1 MAIKESVGSLRAF
14 FIVTA
19 LLAGF
24 QNTNLLVQSQ
34 RNIIIVI
41 IALLGIGLAIA
52 YLYIGIALRK
62 LIVKSPKIIT
72 RVILV
77 SMGFLVVVF
86 LFSLLDG
93 VQTAMVA
100 QLIIGLLITWYLLK
114 NVKRLSSEEQGKHI
128 A

>member
-1 MAIKESVGSLRAF
+1 MAMKESVGSLRAY
-14 FIVTA
+14 FIITA

-24 QNTNLLVQSQ
+24 QSTAPLVQSQ
-34 RNIIIVI
+34 RNIIVYIS
-41 IALLGIGLAIA
+41 ALIGVGFAIA
-52 YLYIGIALRK
+52 YLYIGITLRQ

-77 SMGFLVVVF
+77 SMGFLVVGF
-86 LFSLLDG
+86 LFSLVDG

-100 QLIIGLLITWYLLK
+100 KLIIGLLITWYLLK
-114 NVKRLSSEEQGKHI
+114 NVKRLSLEEQGKRI